1 MYTAPLLTELLLKQ
15 QQKRNQSE
23 LFKDG
28 KFTIC
33 WRAKVGSFPA
43 PDLETIISAGE
54 PCGAWRPKA
63 GSRCPENLSHP
74 EDKRNVG
81 QNWDYFS
88 ELPLYGYIPAS
99 GIRGLVRS
107 WVLKQRNDE
116 LRQQMEELLG
126 VQQQDTI
133 TAGKIEFFDAYPEKP
148 TKLSLDLVNPQQ
160 SFQVFHQGQS
170 TPLSFYTLG
179 DGDTSIPV
187 KVAIRG
193 VHPHASKEDV
203 DKVWSWVEQALTLYG
218 VGSRTASGYGSLE
231 YEKRVTPKLFQGY
244 KNKIFNFTLHSQGC
258 GGVNTKEKTKL
269 RPTHWRGWLRSWA
282 LRFFLG
288 VMSQENAERTVG
300 ELFGTIEPEAVAG
313 CVRLKMLKGEI
324 WGEESEDNPDFYTWE
339 GQIEISAPKVTLNK
353 IILPIIGFAVSVGGV
368 GRGWRRPL
376 HIFTMNNSREA
387 ARGTYLKLT
396 HETKSKKTDELK
408 SVPYGLSPNKPQ
420 IWQQIYQK
428 WQNAVREKWSDR
440 YLANANRP
448 LLAEIFAPHTCAIYA
463 VPYPKKEPIKSSGS
477 EWEITYPLD
486 TRGEGMNLIYQDR
499 YKRKRDVG
507 GNAAGGGNSHC
518 SWVSIKRVKA
528 FHPDN
533 NIDTDCQ
540 EIVCLFLG
548 GTNSNSQG
556 LRANFLRYLANIEG
570 ATHLFGV
577 RPR

>member
-23 LFKDG
+23 LFRQG
-28 KFTIC
+28 KFTIR

-43 PDLETIISAGE
+43 PDIETIISAGE
-54 PCGAWRPKA
+54 PCGTWSPKA
-63 GSRCPENLSHP
+63 GCPKNLKRP

-81 QNWDYFS
+81 ENWNYFS

-107 WVLKQRNDE
+107 WVLKQKKDE
-116 LRQQMEELLG
+116 LRQKMEELLG

-148 TKLSLDLVNPQQ
+148 TKLSLDIVNPQQ

-179 DGDTSIPV
+179 DGNTSIPV

-193 VHPHASKEDV
+193 VHPHASQEDV
-203 DKVWSWVEQALTLYG
+203 DKVWGWVEQALTLYG
-218 VGSRTASGYGSLE
+218 VGSRTASGYGSLKPATE
-231 YEKRVTPKLFQGY
+231 VKLKQPSGY
-244 KNKIFNFTLHSQGC
+244 TKKTFSFTLYNQGC
-258 GGVNTKEKTKL
+258 AGPNINKMEL
-269 RPTHWRGWLRSWA
+269 RSTHWRGWLRSWA

-288 VMSQENAERTVG
+288 VMSEVDAQRTVG
-300 ELFGTIEPEAVAG
+300 ELFGTIEPEAIAG
-313 CVRLKMLKGEI
+313 CVRLKMIKSKTWAEK
-324 WGEESEDNPDFYTWE
+324 SENEPDFYTWK
-339 GQIEISAPKVTLNK
+339 GNIEISAPKDILNK
-353 IILPIIGFAVSVGGV
+353 IILPIIKFAASVGGV

-376 HIFTMNNSREA
+376 HIFMMRNDRRAS
-387 ARGTYLKLT
+387 RGTHLRLT
-396 HETKSKKTDELK
+396 TKSQTQDKMVLWAINPKKPEL
-408 SVPYGLSPNKPQ
+408 
-420 IWQQIYQK
+420 WQQIYQK
-428 WQNAVREKWSDR
+428 WRNDVKKEWSDK
-440 YLANANRP
+440 YITNANRS
-448 LLAEIFAPHTCAIYA
+448 LQAEIFAPHTCAIYV
-463 VPYPKKEPIKSSGS
+463 VPYPEKEPIDIKNSN
-477 EWEITYPLD
+477 WEFTNPLD
-486 TRGEGMNLIYQDR
+486 TRGEGMDLIYDPD

-507 GNAAGGGNSHC
+507 GSAAGGGNSHC

-528 FHPDN
+528 SHPDE

-556 LRANFLRYLANIEG
+556 LRARFLRELANIEG